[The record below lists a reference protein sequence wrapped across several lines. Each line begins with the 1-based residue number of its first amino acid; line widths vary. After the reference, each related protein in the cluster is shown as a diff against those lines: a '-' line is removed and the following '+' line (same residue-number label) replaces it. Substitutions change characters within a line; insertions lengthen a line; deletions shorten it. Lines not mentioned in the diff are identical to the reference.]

1 MTTDTRDRILDAG
14 IACFAARGFKGAT
27 TRTLAAAA
35 GVNIATLAYHF
46 GDKQGLYRAAI
57 DRLYERLLDLQ
68 PEPGLL
74 TGANPRERVAKV
86 ASFALRFCRAHK
98 TEVRLLLRHLLEE
111 GQLPAPIRE
120 RWVDELL
127 EQAEVIRAFLGLAA
141 DPKFRLKLLTLN
153 HLVVR
158 FAITPP
164 EELIPFV
171 TNPDPEAAQ
180 AEVEALFVE
189 LAQDLLAGPA
199 GPEPDPA
206 ESSQA
211 Q

>member
-1 MTTDTRDRILDAG
+1 MTTETRDRILDAG

-74 TGANPRERVAKV
+74 SGGTPRERVAKV
-86 ASFALRFCRAHK
+86 ASFALRHF
-98 TEVRLLLRHLLEE
+98 LEE

-127 EQAEVIRAFLGLAA
+127 EQAEVIRSFLGLAA

-171 TNPDPEAAQ
+171 SDSDPEAAE

-189 LAQDLLAGPA
+189 LAQDLLAGSNQT
-199 GPEPDPA
+199 GSTQSGSDQPE
-206 ESSQA
+206 
-211 Q
+211 

>member
-1 MTTDTRDRILDAG
+1 MASETRDRILDAG
-14 IACFAARGFKGAT
+14 IACFAAHGFKGAT

-68 PEPGLL
+68 PDPSLL
-74 TGANPRERVAKV
+74 SGATPRERVAKV
-86 ASFALRFCRAHK
+86 ARFALAFCREHQ

-127 EQAEVIRAFLGLAA
+127 EQAELIRSFLGLAA
-141 DPKFRLKLLTLN
+141 DPRFRLKLLTLN

-164 EELIPFV
+164 AELAPFV
-171 TNPDPEAAQ
+171 SDPAAAE

-189 LAQDLLAGPA
+189 LAQDLLAGP
-199 GPEPDPA
+199 PPA
-206 ESSQA
+206 P
-211 Q
+211 

>member
-1 MTTDTRDRILDAG
+1 MTTETRDRILDAG

-74 TGANPRERVAKV
+74 SGGTPRERVAKV
-86 ASFALRFCRAHK
+86 ASFALRFCREHQ
-98 TEVRLLLRHLLEE
+98 TEVRLLHFLEE

-127 EQAEVIRAFLGLAA
+127 EQAEVIRSFLGLAA

-171 TNPDPEAAQ
+171 SDSDPEAAE

-189 LAQDLLAGPA
+189 LAQDLLAGSNQT
-199 GPEPDPA
+199 GSTQSGSDQPE
-206 ESSQA
+206 
-211 Q
+211 